1 MMWWEGLLI
10 GIAGVWAGAINTVV
24 GSGTLVTFPVLVA
37 LGYPPVTATTSNA
50 VGLITGTITGAYG
63 YRHELTGQGRRVARL
78 AVASF
83 FGAIGGT
90 VLLLSLPK
98 DAFEVIVPVLV
109 GMSVLLVALQPLATR
124 RLRERK
130 AAKAEA
136 EAAAATITPA
146 EPTPAD
152 GPATPADGPATP
164 PTSPAAAP
172 ATPPTTPAGTEAA
185 PFTPLLYVLIFLI
198 GVYGG
203 YFTAAQGIM
212 LVGVMGLLLADP
224 LQRVNAF
231 KNVLSAVVNF
241 VAGVIYA
248 VVAPVDWAVIAILAV
263 GSILGGFL
271 GARIGRRLSPTVLR
285 TTVIVIGLVAVV
297 RLLV

>member
-63 YRHELTGQGRRVARL
+63 YRRELAGQGRRVARL

-90 VLLLSLPK
+90 ALLLSLPK

-130 AAKAEA
+130 AAKAV
-136 EAAAATITPA
+136 AAGTGPEPAPAATGA
-146 EPTPAD
+146 VSA
-152 GPATPADGPATP
+152 GPG
-164 PTSPAAAP
+164 AAAP
-172 ATPPTTPAGTEAA
+172 ADAGAAPAGPGAA

-224 LQRVNAF
+224 LQRINAF
-231 KNVLSAVVNF
+231 KNVLSAVVNL
-241 VAGVIYA
+241 VAGIIYA

-263 GSILGGFL
+263 SSILGGFL

-285 TTVIVIGLVAVV
+285 ATVLVIGVAAVV
-297 RLLV
+297 RLVV